1 EQKLEQEI
9 EDLRDTVQDKSN
21 AVRKMDSGVEVEG
34 IDNVLVRLSRCCN
47 PVPNDDIIGYIT
59 KGRGVSVHRTDCPNI
74 QSDEAKERYL
84 EVRWKNTKYSTKEYH
99 LDLEISGYD
108 RNGLLNEVL
117 QVVNETNTQIS
128 SVSGRADRNK
138 IAHIHLTVLIKNTDH
153 LQHIVERIKQVK
165 DIYAVTRT
173 VQ

>member
-1 EQKLEQEI
+1 MK
-9 EDLRDTVQDKSN
+9 
-21 AVRKMDSGVEVEG
+21 
-34 IDNVLVRLSRCCN
+34 
-47 PVPNDDIIGYIT
+47 
-59 KGRGVSVHRTDCPNI
+59 
-74 QSDEAKERYL
+74 
-84 EVRWKNTKYSTKEYH
+84 WKNTEYSTKEYH

-108 RNGLLNEVL
+108 RHGLLNEVL

-138 IAHIHLTVLIKNTDH
+138 IAHIHITVLIKNTDH
-153 LQHIVERIKQVK
+153 LQHVVERIKQVS